1 MSSER
6 PDSHFEINFTN
17 REVTAWGGLALIKR
31 MLDQMALRQ
40 AMSNW
45 DLPLP
50 GSNRGYPP
58 AQLIEQ
64 WLVSIWCGAC
74 RFAHTETTRLD
85 NTLVRLFG
93 WRRAAGHRAIVRLFE
108 RFDMERN
115 TAVQEQIYHWFFE
128 KVSPLTR
135 ITLDVDST
143 VLTRHGLQEG
153 ATRGYNPNKRGR
165 PSHHPLLAFVA
176 ETRMVANFWLRPGN
190 ANTANN
196 ALGFLEATLRH
207 LGSKAVGLFRAD
219 SGFYS
224 EEILRF
230 LEARKI
236 DYIVSA
242 KLTQALQAAIARDAV
257 WWALEAGL
265 ELAEITYQAQ
275 GWATSRRLV
284 LVRQSIKR
292 KNAPGKTLSLF
303 ADDPDL
309 SGWRYG
315 AMATSLGLPALE
327 IWRSYRGRADCENR
341 IKELKAD
348 FGLDSFALNDFWATV
363 AALGFAMLAYN
374 LMSLF
379 RQAVMRT
386 KVQHT
391 LATLHGQ
398 VLAIAASWH
407 ANPARNTLVLSVPR
421 RRRGWFEG
429 LWSKAGDPPVIP
441 IPEGATAA
449 NG

>member
-1 MSSER
+1 MSNER
-6 PDSHFEINFTN
+6 ANNDFEINFTS
-17 REVTAWGGLALIKR
+17 REVTAWGGLALVKR
-31 MLDQMALRQ
+31 MLDQMGLREAL
-40 AMSNW
+40 NGW
-45 DLPLP
+45 DLPQP
-50 GSNRGYPP
+50 GSNRGYAPT
-58 AQLIEQ
+58 QLIEQ

-74 RFAHTETTRLD
+74 RFAHTETTRMD
-85 NTLVRLFG
+85 STLVRLFG
-93 WRRAAGHRAIVRLFE
+93 WPRAAGHRAIVRLFE
-108 RFDMERN
+108 RFDQARN
-115 TAVQEQIYHWFFE
+115 DAVQAQAYRWFFD
-128 KVSPLTR
+128 KVSALTR

-153 ATRGYNPNKRGR
+153 ATRGYNPGKRGR
-165 PSHHPLLAFVA
+165 PSYHPLLAFVA

-196 ALGFLEATLRH
+196 AQAFLEATLH
-207 LGSKAVGLFRAD
+207 NLGAKTVGLFRAD

-224 EEILRF
+224 EEILGC
-230 LEARKI
+230 LEGRKI

-242 KLTQALQAAIARDAV
+242 KLTQALQGAMQREAV
-257 WWALEAGL
+257 WWALETGL
-265 ELAEITYQAQ
+265 ELSEISYQAQ
-275 GWATSRRLV
+275 GWAQPRRLV
-284 LVRQSIKR
+284 LVRQSVKR

-315 AMATSLGLPALE
+315 AMVTSLSLPALE

-348 FGLDSFALNDFWATV
+348 FGLDSFALNDFWATE

-391 LATLHGQ
+391 LSTLHGQ
-398 VLAIAASWH
+398 VLAIGASWH
-407 ANPARNTLVLSVPR
+407 REAERNTLILSVPR

-429 LWSKAGDPPVIP
+429 LWSHAGDPPTVP
-441 IPEGATAA
+441 PHTVERAA